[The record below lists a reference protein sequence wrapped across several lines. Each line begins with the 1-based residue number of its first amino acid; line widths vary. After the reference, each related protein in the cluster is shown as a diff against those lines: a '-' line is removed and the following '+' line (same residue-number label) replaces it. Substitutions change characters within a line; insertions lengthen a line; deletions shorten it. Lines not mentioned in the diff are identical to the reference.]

1 MVPVVSFDVQTLSK
15 LKKRRPKQMPGPSS
29 QLILHSRKCHS
40 YRWTWITG
48 RRTSPVTITRDIPA
62 TCWNPWIPC
71 RGVWTSMSSVKKNS
85 VENVLWS
92 IAELPRLGG
101 GCQQLR
107 NSEQCCSSWKPHVC
121 YNTSYTVVHTVR
133 SIQALQSGQLL
144 TRSINKTTDTSPR
157 TSV

>member
-71 RGVWTSMSSVKKNS
+71 RGVWTSMSSVKKKIRWKRAMKHCGTAE
-85 VENVLWS
+85 VGRWLPTIAQLW
-92 IAELPRLGG
+92 AMLF
-101 GCQQLR
+101 QL
-107 NSEQCCSSWKPHVC
+107 EAHVC